1 MLDIG
6 ADRRELNT
14 EKLSMTLREWL
25 IRFIECAFAGVKLN
39 DGTTL
44 YEAAFH
50 SSYGIDSHELSLAD
64 TAERTDWRRVP
75 VDHLFARTYAI
86 FFMNPAAKKFYSPA
100 ILRALLKEGIRDG
113 LMYDAFLF
121 DLSGLIRGS
130 KGDDTSFAKLYNAA
144 QRAAFVRFCKFAAFN
159 APKEF
164 GREQPLRILE
174 QLRQLEPP
182 VE

>member
-1 MLDIG
+1 MDMET
-6 ADRRELNT
+6 R
-14 EKLSMTLREWL
+14 SMTLREWL
-25 IRFIECAFAGVKLN
+25 IRFIECAFEGVELH

-50 SSYGIDSHELSLAD
+50 ASYVSDNHELSLAE

-75 VDHLFARTYAI
+75 VDHLFARTDAI
-86 FFMNPAAKKFYSPA
+86 FFMNSAAKKFYSPA
-100 ILRALLKEGIRDG
+100 ILRALLQEGIRDG

-130 KGDDTSFAKLYNAA
+130 RENDIPFAKLYNAA

-164 GREQPLRILE
+164 GREQPLQILA
-174 QLRQLEPP
+174 QIRQLKH
-182 VE
+182 